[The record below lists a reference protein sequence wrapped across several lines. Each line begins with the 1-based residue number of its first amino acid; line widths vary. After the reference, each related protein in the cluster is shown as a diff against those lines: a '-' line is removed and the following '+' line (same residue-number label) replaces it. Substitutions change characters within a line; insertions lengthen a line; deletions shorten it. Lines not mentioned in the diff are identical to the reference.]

1 MLFKN
6 VFKESAYYKTIE
18 ALSPDE
24 RTLCVMKQHP
34 FGILVVYVSSFLAFI
49 LGLAIISF
57 FLPSVFSSSGTV
69 YALWS
74 FFALVAGVLLLV
86 MLGFSTY
93 VYNQSVLTVT
103 DKNVVQI
110 LQKSIYERKVS
121 HISLA
126 NIEDV
131 TSEQQ
136 GIFANWFNF
145 GTIKIETAG
154 EQANFTF
161 PLCPHPNRIAR
172 IILDAKDDFLRST
185 GLTGSYRNS
194 PRTTRIEHK
203 DTVAIN

>member
-6 VFKESAYYKTIE
+6 VFKESAYYRTIE
-18 ALSPDE
+18 ATSPDE

-34 FGILVVYVSSFLAFI
+34 FGILIIYVSSFLAFM

-57 FLPSVFSSSGTV
+57 FLPSVFSSSATV

-74 FFALVAGVLLLV
+74 FFALAAAVVLLI
-86 MLGFSTY
+86 MLGLSTY

-103 DKNVVQI
+103 DKNVVQV

-121 HISLA
+121 QISLA

-131 TSEQQ
+131 TSEQR
-136 GIFANWFNF
+136 GIFSNWFNF

-154 EQANFTF
+154 EQANFIF

-172 IILDAKDDFLRST
+172 IILDAKDDFITKTGQAGSVRSNI
-185 GLTGSYRNS
+185 R
-194 PRTTRIEHK
+194 RRAE
-203 DTVAIN
+203 D